1 MAVPASL
8 PWMEMLVAGLGGG
21 LPGRP
26 LLVMGRELGSAPLLL
41 YSSGKTGRIVVDGI
55 TV

>member
-21 LPGRP
+21 LPGCP
-26 LLVMGRELGSAPLLL
+26 LLVMGRELGSAPLLRS
-41 YSSGKTGRIVVDGI
+41 SSGKMGRIVVDGL